1 MAYYRGDYYRG
12 RGRGDLFGVL
22 STVGKGLA
30 GFLTGGPIGAATALF
45 PQGSGPKSNLPVPM
59 TPPTITLPGGTGINP
74 GAILPGGQPFLT
86 STHGAVPAG
95 YHWAKDGSGKVVR
108 NRSMNPANPRALRR
122 AIRREGAFVALA
134 KRALKGSGYTFKRT
148 GAPRARRRARR

>member
-1 MAYYRGDYYRG
+1 MAYYRGDYYGR

-22 STVGKGLA
+22 STIGKGIG
-30 GFLTGGPIGAATALF
+30 GFLTGGPVGAATALLA
-45 PQGSGPKSNLPVPM
+45 PKTGGGSNLPVPM
-59 TPPTITLPGGTGINP
+59 TPPTIQIGSVGVNP

-86 STHGAVPAG
+86 STQGAVPSG

-122 AIRREGAFVALA
+122 AIRRQGSFVALA
-134 KRALKGSGYTFKRT
+134 KRALSGSGYTFKRT
-148 GAPRARRRARR
+148 GAPTARKKRR